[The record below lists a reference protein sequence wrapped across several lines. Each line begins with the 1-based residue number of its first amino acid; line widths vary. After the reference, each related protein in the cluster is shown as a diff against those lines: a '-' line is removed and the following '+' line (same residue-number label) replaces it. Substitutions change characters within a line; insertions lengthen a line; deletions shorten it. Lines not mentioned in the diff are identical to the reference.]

1 MALQNKMTD
10 KIDNYIGIDKI
21 VDFLN
26 RFRMTVDEEDKVYFN
41 NMIDYF
47 SLLFQQEVPVE
58 QHAVEYRA
66 ASLKTIEVISK
77 YNTENKSETLTFLSD
92 LISFK
97 LEAVSNIKG
106 LAS

>member
-1 MALQNKMTD
+1 MSLQKQLVS
-10 KIDNYIGIDKI
+10 KIDGFIGINDL

-26 RFRMTVDEEDKVYFN
+26 KFRLTVSDEDKVYFN

-47 SLLFQQEVPVE
+47 SLLYHQEVPVE
-58 QHAVEYRA
+58 QHAVEYRE
-66 ASLKTIEVISK
+66 ASLKTIQVIGK
-77 YNTENKSETLTFLSD
+77 YNKENEFEKLNFLSN
-92 LISFK
+92 LITFK